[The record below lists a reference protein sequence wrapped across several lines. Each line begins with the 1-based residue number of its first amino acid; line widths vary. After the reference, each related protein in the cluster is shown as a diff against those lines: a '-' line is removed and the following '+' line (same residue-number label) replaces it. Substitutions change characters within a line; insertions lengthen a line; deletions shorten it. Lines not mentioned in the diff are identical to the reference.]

1 MNPIDD
7 QELSRLLRQ
16 WDAPA
21 APLGL
26 KHRVF
31 QQRRPSWRWLLT
43 GTIRVPVPLGAA
55 ALALLALWAYSNVST
70 FAPVTRSEPTVSLAD
85 FRPVDQIEPRITG
98 ERK

>member
-16 WDAPA
+16 WEAPV
-21 APLGL
+21 APPGL

-31 QQRRPSWRWLLT
+31 QRSAPWWRWLLA

-55 ALALLALWAYSNVST
+55 ALALLALWAYTNVST
-70 FAPVTRSEPTVSLAD
+70 FAPVTRPEPSVSLAD
-85 FRPVDQIEPRITG
+85 FRPVDQVEPRIVG